1 MPILSPPIL
10 FHLQRVAA
18 LEDRVLRNLLITQCY
33 HELALALRTH
43 TGAGANWCAF
53 ATWASRQAG
62 RTIRGEDLREA
73 LRARLF
79 ASETVRSL
87 AAAIPW
93 PASRPADPLATLV
106 GHVVH
111 ALDAEAAL
119 ERAASAVAVGN
130 RKVFAEIAPAFALF
144 LDVLGDAN
152 PDDAF
157 ARFQES
163 LRPGEPP
170 AGQQPLRDAFV
181 AYREALATLDP
192 GARAQLLCYANLL
205 VGLHEQT
212 RLQPEI
218 RQALN
223 ASFDAEVARR
233 RIVARILPGFWR
245 SVRHRIAALFGRRPP
260 LDDLVDR
267 LLAVVQRELRE
278 LITANAMTLE
288 LPAGVTLR
296 LGRDFPGTPAD
307 SLIRITEPRLTALL
321 VRLDPAPDTLAG
333 SGASDWSE
341 LSERLHLIAELFRCH
356 HEWEPLFE
364 APYSD
369 TQVDSLRADRLPAPP
384 L

>member
-1 MPILSPPIL
+1 MAILSTPPVL
-10 FHLQRVAA
+10 PHLQRIAS

-33 HELALALRTH
+33 HELALALRAH

-73 LRARLF
+73 LRVRLRVLE
-79 ASETVRSL
+79 SVRAI

-93 PASRPADPLATLV
+93 PGSRPADPLTTLV
-106 GHVVH
+106 EYVVH

-119 ERAASAVAVGN
+119 DRASSAVADGN
-130 RKVFAEIAPAFALF
+130 RKVFAEIAPAYALF
-144 LDVLGDAN
+144 LDVVKDTDPN
-152 PDDAF
+152 AF
-157 ARFQES
+157 AHFLES
-163 LRPGEPP
+163 FLPGDPP

-181 AYREALATLDP
+181 AYREALATPDP
-192 GARAQLLCYANLL
+192 GVRAQLLCYANLL

-223 ASFDAEVARR
+223 AAFNADDVRR
-233 RIVARILPGFWR
+233 RIVARIMPGAWR
-245 SVRHRIAALFGRRPP
+245 AVRDRVAAWFGRRPP
-260 LDDLVDR
+260 LDYLIDR
-267 LLAVVQRELRE
+267 LLAVVQRELRG

-288 LPAGVTLR
+288 LPAGVTLW
-296 LGRDFPGTPAD
+296 LGRDLRDAPAA
-307 SLIRITEPRLTALL
+307 SLLRVTDQRLSALL
-321 VRLDPAPDTLAG
+321 ARLDPAPHTPLG
-333 SGASDWSE
+333 SGATDWSE
-341 LSERLHLIAELFRCH
+341 LSERLHLIAELFRSR

-369 TQVDSLRADRLPAPP
+369 AQVDSLRLDRLPAPP